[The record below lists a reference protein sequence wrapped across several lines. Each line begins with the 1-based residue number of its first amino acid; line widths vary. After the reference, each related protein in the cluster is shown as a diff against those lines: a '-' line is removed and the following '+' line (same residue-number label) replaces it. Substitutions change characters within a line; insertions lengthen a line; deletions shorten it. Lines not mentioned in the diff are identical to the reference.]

1 MISLTNNNESW
12 SSLIEAVLEKVRN
25 GISQGTWHYKYG
37 LETNDEISQSYYY
50 GEAING
56 SYSVNFGFDLC
67 AFSLYYYYIIVKN
80 DEEVLIN
87 IAANPPSN
95 VDSLKA
101 LLNEYWIALKDSC
114 EQAKALLALDIVNQL
129 PN

>member
-1 MISLTNNNESW
+1 MISLSNNNESW

-25 GISQGTWHYKYG
+25 GILQGTWHYKYG
-37 LETNDEISQSYYY
+37 LETDDEISRSYYS

-56 SYSVNFGFDLC
+56 SYSVLFGFDFC
-67 AFSLYYYYIIVKN
+67 SSSLYYYYIIVKN
-80 DEEVLIN
+80 CEEVLIN

-95 VDSLKA
+95 ADILKA
-101 LLNEYWIALKDSC
+101 LLHEYWMALKDLC
-114 EQAKALLALDIVNQL
+114 EQAKALSALDIVNQL